1 MIGYLETPDI
11 TANIISICVNILFTV
26 LMSLEL
32 IHYSDKPQ
40 LRTTTNLK
48 HTNINIHYHL
58 FNIPIDF
65 PFSFDHYTFRLGHT
79 SSLQKCTTGLLPI
92 FFGTL

>member
-40 LRTTTNLK
+40 LRTTK
-48 HTNINIHYHL
+48 KK
-58 FNIPIDF
+58 P
-65 PFSFDHYTFRLGHT
+65 
-79 SSLQKCTTGLLPI
+79 
-92 FFGTL
+92 